1 VQAQL
6 PAAGATQA
14 ICACTFVTCNFKTKT
29 KLKNLLFILLL
40 ISSNIIAQ
48 DIQFAKNEHI
58 YELDKKIRKGDYRAL
73 TEIANYFDSKNP
85 LTEFLGYH
93 IINTVESNVAKR
105 IVQENSFFLD
115 NEIIIDSNTTTNQFK
130 DFLTNNKKKIIFS
143 DLANAFIITPF
154 ENRKTEFEIIE
165 LTESKQNKLG
175 EKRKELLSLDWV
187 KANKIDKLIEQ
198 KNPLALLKLS
208 SVLLKNRYRFEEYQ
222 NNQDQIVNLIQLLT
236 KSQIAVPNET
246 NKMSYHI
253 EEDFYETSK
262 VNLVIFFAN
271 YYKTY
276 KWDEK
281 SNAFVNPNLIRKKV
295 EIENE
300 LFDLLSNEN
309 DSIAINSFVK
319 ITQLNQQKVIVLAS
333 QYDRAGIDFNY
344 ALPTFAYRFL
354 KQLVYL
360 TNYCRTENIDYL
372 GNEELRKS
380 IELLKSDFTFR
391 ERRKI
396 EDNLINSLTLEN
408 ITAFEYWSLIYEKEW
423 NLTFSAGRILDIFYS
438 KNWSK
443 LIQDQKYLQT
453 YLLKSKL
460 FANLGIIGICNNYLI
475 KFIGTPD
482 EVFNNFHTNEPLAKT
497 QLGKALVI
505 SQKRP
510 VFIEEEKKEWT
521 GNGKIDEFS
530 ASFNKIN
537 SQIRDKEKYRE
548 AISHLLSQ
556 IKYEQI
562 GQALN
567 AIDTLIIEPDYLYSF
582 LSRDFGLSFIGNF
595 EKEEVRKE
603 FSENYLKLDELSLY
617 AYYLKT
623 SEIDYSN
630 SENNLDFDKIFEILK
645 FGINNAFVG
654 GGGSTKD
661 NDTYAIIKLLELNF
675 KTTLGYPKKLC
686 CSDNMFACNSKGRVS
701 AWMNYIE
708 KNKLLQK
715 NHDEPI
721 SFAYEN

>member
-1 VQAQL
+1 M
-6 PAAGATQA
+6 
-14 ICACTFVTCNFKTKT
+14 
-29 KLKNLLFILLL
+29 KNLLFILLL
-40 ISSNIIAQ
+40 FSSNIIAQ
-48 DIQFAKNEHI
+48 NIQFSENEHI
-58 YELDKKIRKGDYRAL
+58 YELDKKIRKGDYQAL
-73 TEIANYFDSKNP
+73 TEIANYFDSKKP

-93 IINTVESNVAKR
+93 IINTDESNVAKR

-115 NEIIIDSNTTTNQFK
+115 NEIIIDSNATTKQFK
-130 DFLTNNKKKIIFS
+130 DFLTNNRKKIIFS

-165 LTESKQNKLG
+165 LTVSKQNMLG

-222 NNQDQIVNLIQLLT
+222 NNQAQIVNLIQLLT

-281 SNAFVNPNLIRKKV
+281 SNAFVNPNLTRKKV

-300 LFDLLSNEN
+300 LFDLLSIEN

-319 ITQLNQQKVIVLAS
+319 ITQLNLQKVIVLAN

-460 FANLGIIGICNNYLI
+460 FANLGIIGFCNNYLI

-497 QLGKALVI
+497 QLGKALVV

-521 GNGKIDEFS
+521 GNVNGKIEEFS
-530 ASFNKIN
+530 ESFNKIN

-582 LSRDFGLSFIGNF
+582 LSRDFGLSFIGSF

-603 FSENYLKLDELSLY
+603 FLENYLKLDEPSLY

-623 SEIDYSN
+623 SEIDYTN
-630 SENNLDFDKIFEILK
+630 SEYNLDFDKIYEILK
-645 FGINNAFVG
+645 FGVNTAFVG
-654 GGGSTKD
+654 GGGSTQD
-661 NDTYAIIKLLELNF
+661 NGTYAIIKLLELNF
-675 KTTLGYPKKLC
+675 KTTLGYPEKLC
-686 CSDNMFACNSKGRVS
+686 CSDNMYACNSKGRVS
-701 AWMNYIE
+701 AWMYYLE

-715 NHDEPI
+715 NHNEPV
-721 SFAYEN
+721 SFTCEK